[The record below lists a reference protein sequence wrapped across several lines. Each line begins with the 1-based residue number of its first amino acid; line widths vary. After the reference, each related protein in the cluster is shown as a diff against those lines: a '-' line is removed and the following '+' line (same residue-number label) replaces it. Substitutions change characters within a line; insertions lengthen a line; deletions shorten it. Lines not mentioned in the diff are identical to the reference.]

1 MLADAW
7 TGASVARSAL
17 RIGTQRLKAVR
28 IARCN
33 GTQCR
38 VLGGLWLVIESPC
51 TPRSTPIRA
60 PIRRVAVQSQ
70 RRWRAKDAHIEVPV
84 QAVVCLNGTVGL
96 NAWKFMAHDGCM
108 SQS

>member
-38 VLGGLWLVIESPC
+38 VLGGLWLVIESP
-51 TPRSTPIRA
+51 
-60 PIRRVAVQSQ
+60 
-70 RRWRAKDAHIEVPV
+70 
-84 QAVVCLNGTVGL
+84 
-96 NAWKFMAHDGCM
+96 
-108 SQS
+108 